1 FKELL
6 DIFNEPMF
14 IAKVLLVLPK
24 EIASHE
30 KKLQNEVEKILN
42 KDVLLFIAES
52 LRDKKISKEQIK
64 LVMEKIVRGEEM
76 KKAIEFEE
84 KAENAEE
91 EILKIIKEK
100 PGLSENAYMG
110 LVMKEMRGKVNA
122 GEVMGIIRKLMGK

>member
-1 FKELL
+1 
-6 DIFNEPMF
+6 
-14 IAKVLLVLPK
+14 
-24 EIASHE
+24 
-30 KKLQNEVEKILN
+30 
-42 KDVLLFIAES
+42 
-52 LRDKKISKEQIK
+52 
-64 LVMEKIVRGEEM
+64 MEKIVRGEEM